1 MTRSVVKT
9 VTYPQTRNGRP
20 ELRTMRLRVLSIMRL
35 MSAMLSA
42 AFSCLSSIAMCFC
55 VRFMSFQLSPFVIR
69 PSSASRLTCCL
80 SA

>member
-55 VRFMSFQLSPFVIR
+55 VRFMSFQWAPGVSPPPLPAR
-69 PSSASRLTCCL
+69 YCPECL
-80 SA
+80 